1 MNRFTGAWDAK
12 EFLVSRIA
20 AEAEREGVPL
30 SDVERNMLYFSETA
44 WTLPNMMA
52 ISDQFERRYDQDQ
65 YEDKIARLIRTA
77 RQRARQEDRPD
88 FEAWSDAIRTLG
100 TEDHYILLMVK
111 QAGGAVSIPGQLFK
125 FWRAAVALVCVY
137 LLLPFFFSGTD
148 WLFLFLWVVT
158 AGVAGVYVLCRV
170 FLGRPRTNAL
180 AERLA
185 GKLRRPL
192 GLSK

>member
-1 MNRFTGAWDAK
+1 MNRFTGARDAK

-30 SDVERNMLYFSETA
+30 SEVERKMLYFSETA

-52 ISDQFERRYDQDQ
+52 ISDQFERRYDQDE

-77 RQRARQEDRPD
+77 RQRARREDRPD
-88 FEAWSDAIRTLG
+88 FEAWSDAIRALSK
-100 TEDHYILLMVK
+100 EDHYILLMVK
-111 QAGGAVSIPGQLFK
+111 QAGGSVSVPGQLFR
-125 FWRAAVALVCVY
+125 FWRAGVALVCVY
-137 LLLPFFFSGTD
+137 LLLPFFFPGTD

-158 AGVAGVYVLCRV
+158 AGVAGVYVLCWT
-170 FLGRPRTNAL
+170 FLGLRRTNAL

-185 GKLRRPL
+185 GKLRSPL
-192 GLSK
+192 GLTK